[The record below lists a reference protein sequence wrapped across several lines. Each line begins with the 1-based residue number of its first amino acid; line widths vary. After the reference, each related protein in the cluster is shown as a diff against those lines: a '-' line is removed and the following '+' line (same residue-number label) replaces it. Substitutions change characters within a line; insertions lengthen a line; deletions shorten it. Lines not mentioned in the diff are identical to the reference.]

1 MSKTDRFPTTSA
13 SKTIYFWRL
22 LPAFLLSSLLL
33 LSITS
38 RLGRYAA
45 QASTAQA
52 VIVFDGDHLQ
62 PSVITVSVGTTV
74 TWQNTTDQGQHIVAG
89 SPYTLYLP
97 LVVGGGSVSD
107 APPAADSMSFGGL
120 LPANGSYQ
128 QAFNSAGTYSF
139 FLQDLPNV
147 TGRINVVSN
156 GSNDPPTA
164 SFTISGTLQADEPVL
179 FDGTLST
186 DPNGDALTY
195 HWDFDDATP
204 GGDVAQIAHLYA
216 AGDYTVTLTVKDP
229 SGASDR
235 QSQQITVAA
244 NPDPTGSAL
253 LFIKVTGTQDQ
264 PLSDVQVEI
273 IAGPQSQTDSNGKA
287 LLADVTSGAPQLL
300 RLAKDGFVPQI
311 ARFKIDVADAEGFLP
326 VKMMPV
332 GSVLTINN
340 VEQGGSAVGSSG
352 AQLSLPPDAL
362 VNPDGTSITGSIDV
376 AITPLDV
383 TTPAVDAFPGGF
395 DGLAADGTQNILGSY
410 GTVDFTLN
418 QGGQELQLQP
428 GQTATVRLPLYVST
442 DPDGQPL
449 TAGQTIPLWS
459 LDEATGV
466 WVQEGSGTVTAD
478 PASPSGF
485 VLEATIGHFSWW
497 NADQFLQPSF
507 PRPFG
512 VRNGPQGI
520 PQPFD
525 VPGDMTIIGTP
536 VNPGGPRNQGRE
548 IVPLLGGVPVPVP
561 AGEDMKI
568 DAYGFNGTWF
578 GSTMINGDADQE
590 FDVPIL
596 LEPIGSG
603 GGSINLGD
611 VVTATID
618 VLGDIDTYL
627 FENGPNPVTVEVL
640 ASSAGISNLEAR
652 IMVIDPDDFVVASTV
667 FDNFT
672 AGPGRLLFD
681 KQGTYRLIIDGL
693 NNEPGG
699 YRLSIQ
705 EITINLLPINFT
717 FASTFTFPAEEN
729 VIYFEGTRNTLFN
742 VAIESTTFSG
752 FVDVEVF
759 APSGEMIRGNLLLN
773 SGGES
778 EFMVL
783 PTDGIYAVKM
793 IANDTSSIGNYTAR
807 GFSTEIS
814 PLPVGDPVYTLSE
827 SLPTQWDNRFYT
839 FSATV
844 GQVFDL
850 NFDLPVGSDFDGQV
864 TLRKWD
870 GDPLTGVALTNSYYG
885 VASKVVSGNDFFL
898 FTGYIPET
906 GNYLLQI
913 DSDGVG
919 TTFSFDLEYALIDGN
934 QQNVKVG
941 ASGASCPQRETK
953 SLRAASLAVIP
964 DGQIN
969 ICDGSYT
976 ELETI
981 YLHKPGVAVVGS
993 YSVGPSPRIY
1003 NPWKPIFHISGNN
1016 ILLKNLDLQTASEA
1030 AILLDDASDVWVG
1043 ITTITGQTT
1052 GSAVRTISGKHADRL
1067 AIEQSNIN
1075 INTNSTVID
1084 VAGGDIRIRDN
1095 LINDSGSSYA
1105 NRLINIVGNRAEV
1118 RGNTIGNVNDTPFYA
1133 VRIVG
1138 DQAYAGDNTI
1148 NGYMGGISIE
1158 AEGGGLLQGATVEN
1172 NNLGGN
1178 TFTSVGLGCAIC
1190 LYDITNAQ
1198 VRYNVVKNEPDIFQ
1212 GILLNNTYGTVENNL
1227 IDIYR
1232 YDGIKVVTTSNL
1244 PLSLKIYHNT
1254 VTQQAVTGN
1263 GILIEAPNAAAPPF
1277 DVKNNLIYGRS
1288 QFAGSCGL
1296 TSDQLLVFADYNL
1309 VYGYENGYC
1318 GLATAGSN
1326 DLAVDPLLDAATWKL
1341 TATSPARDAGIDV
1354 GVSEDFELDLRPQG
1368 PAVDIGADEY

>member
-1 MSKTDRFPTTSA
+1 MSKIDQTPTTSA
-13 SKTIYFWRL
+13 SNQSYFWRL
-22 LPAFLLSSLLL
+22 LPAFLLSGLLL

-38 RLGRYAA
+38 WLDRYAA
-45 QASTAQA
+45 QASTSEAM
-52 VIVFDGDHLQ
+52 IIFDGDHLQ

-74 TWQNTTDQGQHIVAG
+74 TWQNTSDQAQTIVAG
-89 SPYTLYLP
+89 SPYALYLP
-97 LVVGGGSVSD
+97 LVVSGNSSPD
-107 APPAADSMSFGGL
+107 APPAADSMTFGGL

-128 QAFNSAGTYSF
+128 QAFNSAGSYSF
-139 FLQDLPNV
+139 FLQGLPNV
-147 TGRINVVSN
+147 TGRIVVVSN

-164 SFTISGTLQADEPVL
+164 NFTISGTLQADNPIL

-186 DPNGDALTY
+186 DPDGDSLTY
-195 HWDFDDATP
+195 RWDFDDATP

-216 AGDYTVTLTVKDP
+216 AGDYTVTLTVQDP
-229 SGASDR
+229 SGASDSH
-235 QSQQITVAA
+235 SQQITVAP
-244 NPDPTGSAL
+244 NPDPTGTAL
-253 LFIKVTGTQDQ
+253 LFVEVTDAQDQ
-264 PLSDVQVEI
+264 PLSGVEVDI
-273 IAGPQSQTDSNGKA
+273 IDGPQSQTDSDGKA
-287 LLADVTSGAPQLL
+287 LLADVTSGTPQLL
-300 RLAKDGFVPQI
+300 RLTKDGFVPQI

-332 GSVLTINN
+332 GSVVTMNN
-340 VEQGGSAVGSSG
+340 VEQGGSATGSSG
-352 AQLSLPPDAL
+352 AQLSLPPNAL
-362 VNPDGTSITGSIDV
+362 VNPDGTPTTGSIDV

-383 TTPAVDAFPGGF
+383 TTSAVDAFPGGF

-410 GTVDFTLN
+410 GTVDFSLN
-418 QGGQELQLQP
+418 QSGQELQLQP

-466 WVQEGSGTVTAD
+466 WIQEGSGTVTAD

-525 VPGDMTIIGTP
+525 IPGDMTIIGTP
-536 VNPGGPRNQGRE
+536 VNPSGPRNQGRE
-548 IVPLLGGVPVPVP
+548 IVPLLGGRPVPVP
-561 AGEDMKI
+561 ADEEMKI

-578 GSTMINGDADQE
+578 GSTTINGDANEE

-596 LEPIGSG
+596 LEPVDAG

-611 VVTATID
+611 VVTATIE

-627 FENGPNPVTVEVL
+627 FENGPDPVAVEVL

-667 FDNFT
+667 FDNLT

-681 KQGTYRLIIDGL
+681 KQGTYRIIIDGL

-705 EITINLLPINFT
+705 EIIIDLLPINFT
-717 FASTFTFPAEEN
+717 FTSTFSFPTEEDL
-729 VIYFEGTRNTLFN
+729 VYFEGTRDTLFN
-742 VAIESTTFSG
+742 AVVESATFSG
-752 FVDVEVF
+752 FVGMEMIG
-759 APSGEMIRGNLLLN
+759 PSGEVVKSNLLLN

-778 EFMVL
+778 EFMIL
-783 PTDGIYAVKM
+783 PADGIYAVKM
-793 IANDTSSIGNYTAR
+793 IAYSTNSIGNYTVR

-814 PLPVGDPVYTLSE
+814 PLPVGEPVHTHSE
-827 SLPTQWDNRFYT
+827 SLPTQWDNRFYAFT
-839 FSATV
+839 ATV

-850 NFDLPVGSDFDGQV
+850 YFDLPVGSDFDGQV

-870 GDPLTGVALTNSYYG
+870 GDSLTGEILTNPYYG
-885 VASKVVSGNDFFL
+885 FASKIVRGNDFL
-898 FTGYIPET
+898 IFTGYIPEA
-906 GNYLLQI
+906 GDYLLHI
-913 DSDGVG
+913 DPDEAG
-919 TTFSFDLEYALIDGN
+919 TTLSFDLEYALIDDN
-934 QQNVKVG
+934 QQVVTVG
-941 ASGASCPQRETK
+941 ATEAGCPQRTTK
-953 SLRAASLAVIP
+953 SLRAASFAVSHGGRI
-964 DGQIN
+964 D
-969 ICDGSYT
+969 ICAGSYT

-981 YLHKPGVAVVGS
+981 YLHKPDVDVVGPTGS
-993 YSVGPSPRIY
+993 GSASID
-1003 NPWKPIFHISGNN
+1003 NPAKAIFNISGNN
-1016 ILLKNLDLQTASEA
+1016 IRLENLDLQTASEA

-1043 ITTITGQTT
+1043 FTTITGQTA
-1052 GSAVRTISGKHADRL
+1052 GSAIRTVSGKHADRL
-1067 AIEQSNIN
+1067 AIEQSTIN
-1075 INTNSTVID
+1075 LRTNSTVID
-1084 VAGGDIRIRDN
+1084 
-1095 LINDSGSSYA
+1095 LSGSSIKIDGNSINGDQNSYA
-1105 NRLINIVGNRAEV
+1105 NRLINIVGDQVDV
-1118 RGNTIGNVNDTPFYA
+1118 RGNLIGNSNNTPFYA

-1138 DQAYAGDNTI
+1138 DQAYTGYNTI
-1148 NGYMGGISIE
+1148 NGYMGGIYIE
-1158 AEGGGLLQGATVEN
+1158 AGQSAMVEN
-1172 NNLGGN
+1172 NDLGGN
-1178 TFTSVGLGCAIC
+1178 TFTSAGLGCAIC

-1198 VRYNVVKNEPDIFQ
+1198 VRYNVVRNKPDIFQ

-1227 IDIYR
+1227 IYVYR
-1232 YDGIKVVTTSNL
+1232 YDGIRVVNTSNL
-1244 PLSLKIYHNT
+1244 PFSLKIYHNT
-1254 VTQQAVTGN
+1254 VTHHAAQGN

-1277 DVKNNLIYGRS
+1277 DIKNNLIFARS

-1318 GLATAGSN
+1318 GLAAAGTN
-1326 DLAVDPLLDAATWKL
+1326 DLAADPLLDAATWKL
-1341 TATSPARDAGIDV
+1341 TATSPARDAGVDV
-1354 GVSEDFELDLRPQG
+1354 GVGNDFEFDLRPQDL
-1368 PAVDIGADEY
+1368 AVDIGADEYRP